1 MIDGHMNYTPA
12 EMAAAYA
19 LLNDKA
25 KCFSYLKKVVEK
37 QELMKFDIKE
47 WPVFENITMIQNSKK
62 LLIQII
68 LICSSNQIKYKLL
81 NGIVNLMENAMDCL
95 SKLMN
100 A

>member
-1 MIDGHMNYTPA
+1 
-12 EMAAAYA
+12 
-19 LLNDKA
+19 
-25 KCFSYLKKVVEK
+25 
-37 QELMKFDIKE
+37 
-47 WPVFENITMIQNSKK
+47 MIQNSKK

-68 LICSSNQIKYKLL
+68 LICSSNQIKYKFL

>member
-1 MIDGHMNYTPA
+1 
-12 EMAAAYA
+12 
-19 LLNDKA
+19 
-25 KCFSYLKKVVEK
+25 
-37 QELMKFDIKE
+37 
-47 WPVFENITMIQNSKK
+47 MIQNSKK

-81 NGIVNLMENAMDCL
+81 NEIVNLMVNAMDCL

>member
-1 MIDGHMNYTPA
+1 
-12 EMAAAYA
+12 
-19 LLNDKA
+19 
-25 KCFSYLKKVVEK
+25 
-37 QELMKFDIKE
+37 
-47 WPVFENITMIQNSKK
+47 MIQNSKK

-81 NGIVNLMENAMDCL
+81 NEIVNLMENAMDCL